1 MTAEDRCADRSIPLA
16 GIPASKACADERLG
30 ARKIVDQL
38 EAPAPRRSMG
48 DDPIADLVRA
58 IACCSLGVGKELGEP
73 FTVAVF
79 EIPDAFVI
87 EILVDPAHGRF
98 ADGMAQAAGAK
109 NGNAQ
114 RRWKALDRAQDEPSP
129 GKAAAHAQH

>member
-1 MTAEDRCADRSIPLA
+1 MTAEDRCADRSIRLA
-16 GIPASKACADERLG
+16 GIPASKACADEPLG

-58 IACCSLGVGKELGEP
+58 IACSRQGVGKELGEP
-73 FTVAVF
+73 FIVAVF
-79 EIPDAFVI
+79 EMPDAFVI

-98 ADGMAQAAGAK
+98 ADEMPQPPGAR
-109 NGNAQ
+109 NAMRQ
-114 RRWKALDRAQDEPSP
+114 GP
-129 GKAAAHAQH
+129 G